1 MFQYAI
7 VRTPCKN
14 MVKGITSAGL
24 GIPDYKIACR
34 QHEDYIAALTSCHV
48 EVHVLPPLEEF
59 PDSTFIEDVALI
71 TPVCGIVTRP
81 GAVSRQGE
89 TAGMR
94 NVLEFYF
101 ENVYE
106 IEPPGT
112 IEAGDIMMVGTHFY
126 IGLSER
132 TNREGA
138 EQMIRIL
145 EKHGMSGS
153 LVTLEKV
160 LHLKTGL
167 AYLENNS
174 LAVCGEFLEKE
185 EFKKFRIIEIPETES
200 YAANCIRVNDKV
212 LVPEGFPES
221 RRRIESAGLET
232 IAVEVS
238 EFRKLDG
245 GLSCLSLRF

>member
-1 MFQYAI
+1 MFHYAI
-7 VRTPCKN
+7 VRRPCRN
-14 MVKGITSAGL
+14 MVQGITTAGL
-24 GIPDYKIACR
+24 GVPDYKLACR

-48 EVHVLPPLEEF
+48 EVQVLPPLEDF
-59 PDSTFIEDVALI
+59 PDSTFIEDAALI
-71 TPVCGIVTRP
+71 TPACGIITRP
-81 GAVSRQGE
+81 GAPSRRGE

-94 NVLEFYF
+94 KVLEFYF
-101 ENVYE
+101 EKVYE
-106 IEPPGT
+106 IEAPGT
-112 IEAGDIMMVGTHFY
+112 IEAGDIMMVGNNFY

-138 EQMIRIL
+138 EQMILIL
-145 EKHGMSGS
+145 ENHGMSGS

-167 AYLENNS
+167 AYLENGI
-174 LAVCGEFLEKE
+174 LVACGEFLLKD
-185 EFKKFRIIEIPETES
+185 EFKKFRLIEIPGNES
-200 YAANCIRVNDKV
+200 YAANCIWVNDKV

-221 RRRIESAGLET
+221 RKRIEAAGLET
-232 IAVEVS
+232 IAVDVS